1 VTFITFLQ
9 DLMSQVFQL
18 MAMDGVAVSS
28 VRVHG
33 LLFPFRL
40 LTSFLLRPRDSG
52 LLTSG
57 STVVKMT
64 IFPEWHSVRPAA
76 WGGQS

>member
-9 DLMSQVFQL
+9 DLMAQVFQL
-18 MAMDGVAVSS
+18 TAMDGVAVSS
-28 VRVHG
+28 VSVHG
-33 LLFPFRL
+33 LLVPFRL
-40 LTSFLLRPRDSG
+40 LTSFLVRPRDSG

-64 IFPEWHSVRPAA
+64 IFPEWHSVRLAS
-76 WGGQS
+76 WDGLS